1 MINSLI
7 TIAVVIL
14 LINGIVNY
22 KKIAEYF
29 NRIKKN
35 KILII
40 YWQMCQILWVI
51 GICIILINKGME
63 SIELVQMQIEINQ
76 DIEEI
81 SKHQQEESEYYKKAI
96 EEDYE
101 NQNYDKPY
109 IPEGFEYVEGTWN
122 TGYVIQDENGNQYV
136 WVPCTNKDITGVTK
150 LVRRNF
156 TNSAYMSKDLCYDPE
171 CEDFIRSALEYGGY
185 YIARFEIGQE
195 DNKAVSKKSTKI
207 WTYIN
212 KEEAKEVIKQFDNSE
227 ITISLMNSYSYDT
240 AFEWILNT
248 NEEVT
253 YEIIESDQDNNR
265 YTGNKKYNNI
275 YDLFDTTYEMT
286 TEIYSENRV
295 ISRGPSGIYNDIMN
309 EENIKR
315 LDNRGSIL
323 WEKADNLAFRTI
335 LYK

>member
-7 TIAVVIL
+7 TIAIVIL
-14 LINGIVNY
+14 LINGIINY
-22 KKIAEYF
+22 
-29 NRIKKN
+29 N
-35 KILII
+35 KITICFNKIKFDKGIDICWKVFEILLII
-40 YWQMCQILWVI
+40 I
-51 GICIILINKGME
+51 ICIILINKGME
-63 SIELVQMQIEINQ
+63 SIELLQMQIEIDK

-96 EEDYE
+96 EADYK
-101 NQNYDKPY
+101 NQKYDEPY
-109 IPEGFEYVEGTWN
+109 IPKGFEYVEGTWN
-122 TGYVIQDENGNQYV
+122 TGYVIQDENENQYV
-136 WVPCTNKDITGVTK
+136 WIPCTNKDIAEVTK
-150 LVRRNF
+150 LARRNF
-156 TNSAYMSKDLCYDPE
+156 VNNAYMSKDLCYDPE
-171 CEDFIRSALEYGGY
+171 CEDFIRSALENGGY

-195 DNKAVSKKSTKI
+195 DNKAVSKKNTKI

-212 KEEAKEVIKQFDNSE
+212 KEEAKEVIKQFDNSG
-227 ITISLMNSYSYDT
+227 IRISLMNSYSYDT
-240 AFEWILNT
+240 AFEWIINT

-253 YEIIESDQDNNR
+253 YGIIKSDQDNNR
-265 YTGNKKYNNI
+265 YTGNKEYNNI

-286 TEIYSENRV
+286 TEIYSEHRV